1 MTKIFI
7 ALLSLIIYLPC
18 QAEFG
23 EKVSKASMKE
33 NLIQELPS
41 ALVDVETCT
50 FDLQCQ
56 KDTLFCFNVN
66 VSYSL
71 NPLVILPKG
80 TCEFTTT
87 YTITG
92 PTGTKYRDG
101 SGQNASGLF
110 VVGKS
115 VVTWSVREKNTA
127 QPKTCATNVTV
138 NPPITKL
145 TVSSS
150 TPLDG
155 AAPNTVYIGYLEAYT
170 VKQLKAVALGGTPPF
185 TYTWVDG
192 SFNSTILS
200 QDAKTGT
207 ATVKPVN
214 LSGETYTVT
223 ATDSK
228 GCTATS
234 SITINVIYVSA
245 GKKGDKVTVCNKQ
258 GKIQELPLNTVQQ
271 GIADKR
277 YTLPPCDGGKKQGQ
291 VMVAEEP
298 TSLPLYNV
306 HVFNVHAFQ
315 NPTANYFT
323 LKIESSDFSK
333 RIDLKVVDGIGRT
346 VEQKTLFANQTLT
359 FGGTYSAGLYYALI
373 TQGTEKRILKLEKQ

>member
-18 QAEFG
+18 NAEFG
-23 EKVSKASMKE
+23 NKVSKGIMKE
-33 NLIQELPS
+33 NVNQELPS

-50 FDLQCQ
+50 FDLKCP

-66 VSYSL
+66 VSYNL
-71 NPLVILPKG
+71 NRLEVLPKG
-80 TCEFTTT
+80 TCDFTTT

-115 VVTWSVREKNTA
+115 LVTWSVKEKNTA

-155 AAPNTVYIGYLEAYT
+155 AAPNTVYIGYLDAYT
-170 VKQLKAVALGGTPPF
+170 VKQLKALAEGGTSPF
-185 TYTWVDG
+185 KYTWEDV
-192 SFNSTILS
+192 SNNSTIPS

-214 LSGETYTVT
+214 LSGQTYTVT

-228 GCTATS
+228 GCTSTS

-277 YTLPPCDGGKKQGQ
+277 YTLPPCEGGKKQGQ
-291 VMVAEEP
+291 VMVAEEI
-298 TSLPLYNV
+298 TSLPISDVNAF
-306 HVFNVHAFQ
+306 HVQALQ
-315 NPTANYFT
+315 NPTATNFT
-323 LKIESSDFSK
+323 LKIESPDFSK
-333 RIDLKVVDGIGRT
+333 KIVLKVVDRIGRIVELKT
-346 VEQKTLFANQTLT
+346 VYANRTLT
-359 FGGTYSAGLYYALI
+359 FGRNYIAGLYYVLI
-373 TQGTEKRILKLEKQ
+373 TQGTEKRILQLEKQ